1 MQVWLVLG
9 ALVVTASLVA
19 VLLVVVLRDRR
30 RVHAELEA
38 ARREAADLREQVAGL
53 ASAEHADRAG
63 RPAGTAEYVI
73 TDMGTTGPAEDDGTP
88 VPGRIDGRLFADIVL
103 RESLLRA
110 AATTHGVRRVLA
122 PETRNRVRFEMRR
135 ELKRARKERREELRA
150 ARRLLADRAREKQAG
165 EQQPREHGPR
175 PADGDAA

>member
-9 ALVVTASLVA
+9 ALVVTASFVA
-19 VLLVVVLRDRR
+19 VLLGVVLRDRR

-38 ARREAADLREQVAGL
+38 ARREAAELREQVAGL
-53 ASAEHADRAG
+53 VATDDAR
-63 RPAGTAEYVI
+63 RPTGTTEYVI
-73 TDMGTTGPAEDDGTP
+73 TDVGAPAPAGDDGTP

-110 AATTHGVRRVLA
+110 AAATHGVRRVLA

-135 ELKRARKERREELRA
+135 EVKRARKERREELRA
-150 ARRLLADRAREKQAG
+150 ARRLLADRAREQAH
-165 EQQPREHGPR
+165 EHAPR